1 MNVDVVF
8 SMPNGEYSKLKSEAQ
23 MLFTKKKASRSK
35 EFTQEKHSKHDA
47 SSVCA

>member
-23 MLFTKKKASRSK
+23 MWFTKKKN
-35 EFTQEKHSKHDA
+35 FTLERIHTRET
-47 SSVCA
+47 